1 MIKVQL
7 VSPVADPAA
16 LPGADADI
24 PCDRSSEAAA
34 DAALCLE
41 LKICAFPGLGERC
54 DSVVTRF
61 VESQECS
68 GIWDGPGRATGGMLS
83 FGRRNVEK
91 LREPVR
97 EVI

>member
-7 VSPVADPAA
+7 VSPAADPAA

-41 LKICAFPGLGERC
+41 LKICAFPGLGEQC

-61 VESQECS
+61 VESQEFGMALVELQGGCS
-68 GIWDGPGRATGGMLS
+68 VLEGEM
-83 FGRRNVEK
+83 
-91 LREPVR
+91 
-97 EVI
+97 

>member
-7 VSPVADPAA
+7 VSPAADPAT
-16 LPGADADI
+16 LPRADADI

-34 DAALCLE
+34 DTALCLE
-41 LKICAFPGLGERC
+41 LKICAFPGLGEWC

-91 LREPVR
+91 LREPMR

>member
-7 VSPVADPAA
+7 VSPAADPAA

-34 DAALCLE
+34 DTALCLE
-41 LKICAFPGLGERC
+41 LKICAFPGLGEWC

-61 VESQECS
+61 VECPGFGMALVGMQWGCS
-68 GIWDGPGRATGGMLS
+68 VLEEEM
-83 FGRRNVEK
+83 
-91 LREPVR
+91 
-97 EVI
+97 